1 MLTYADVWRR
11 MLYYRLYTGP
21 MYGYYNA
28 VCRDA
33 LHAYMTGELVDVLE
47 RWTGTQFICFT
58 GTQVQIMTLR
68 YVLSGQEFIHIPKA
82 QLLRGRMG
90 LFNDAQV
97 HIFIYI
103 FIHILFKYILYI

>member
-11 MLYYRLYTGP
+11 LLYLRLYTGP
-21 MYGYYNA
+21 MYVYYNA

-33 LHAYMTGELVDVLE
+33 LHLYMTGELVDVLE

-68 YVLSGQEFIHIPKA
+68 YVLSGQAFIHIPKA

-97 HIFIYI
+97 YIYI
-103 FIHILFKYILYI
+103 YIYMCTYFI